1 MHGPQFVPKEL
12 CARADIRRET
22 ITLERVNG
30 DDLSNGIDKS
40 NLIGKLDDS
49 GRIKNGNRHD
59 RHRPRVHNQANLI
72 HRLRHCS
79 PPMNRN
85 LLPIVVAI
93 LSLALV
99 LAMGLFLPALGRSSH
114 LPSLASLPRTLSV
127 AGQGFV
133 DIPNLKP

>member
-1 MHGPQFVPKEL
+1 
-12 CARADIRRET
+12 
-22 ITLERVNG
+22 
-30 DDLSNGIDKS
+30 
-40 NLIGKLDDS
+40 
-49 GRIKNGNRHD
+49 
-59 RHRPRVHNQANLI
+59 
-72 HRLRHCS
+72 
-79 PPMNRN
+79 MNRN

-99 LAMGLFLPALGRSSH
+99 LAMGLFLPALGRSSN